1 MKITILLIGLIL
13 VLGFYI
19 IYFLYKLFVITD
31 KDLELFEDLKCPEG
45 EGEDPLEGMVF
56 DDYKR
61 PGKR

>member
-1 MKITILLIGLIL
+1 MKIFIIVILIL
-13 VLGFYI
+13 IFILFT
-19 IYFLYKLFVITD
+19 LYKLFVITD

>member
-1 MKITILLIGLIL
+1 MKIFILLILIL
-13 VLGFYI
+13 GFI
-19 IYFLYKLFVITD
+19 LFTLFKLFVITD

-61 PGKR
+61 PGKK

>member
-1 MKITILLIGLIL
+1 MKIFIILIL
-13 VLGFYI
+13 ILGFI
-19 IYFLYKLFVITD
+19 LFTLFKLFVITD

-61 PGKR
+61 PGKK

>member
-1 MKITILLIGLIL
+1 MKIFIILIL
-13 VLGFYI
+13 ILGFI
-19 IYFLYKLFVITD
+19 LFTLFKLFVITD